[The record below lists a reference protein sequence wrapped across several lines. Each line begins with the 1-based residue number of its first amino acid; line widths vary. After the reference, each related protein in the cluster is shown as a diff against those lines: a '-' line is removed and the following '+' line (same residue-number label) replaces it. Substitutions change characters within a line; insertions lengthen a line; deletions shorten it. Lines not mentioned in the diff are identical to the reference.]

1 MASEAKLPSWMRMA
15 VDLGKQS
22 VAENLPKPHVGAIV
36 VQNDEVIGS
45 GCRGHAGEGNHHAEY
60 GVLME
65 LADMNLSGAQ
75 VFTTLEPCSNRNH
88 PKISCARRLTDAG
101 VSEVWIGIYDPNPV
115 IRRAFETRS
124 RSTTWI
130 SFASTR

>member
-1 MASEAKLPSWMRMA
+1 LSSSEAKLRSWMRMA

-22 VAENLPKPHVGAIV
+22 VAENEPKPHVGAVV

-45 GCRGHAGEGNHHAEY
+45 GCRGHAGEGNHAEY

-75 VFTTLEPCSNRNH
+75 VFTTLEPRSNRKH
-88 PKISCARRLTDAG
+88 PRFRARA
-101 VSEVWIGIYDPNPV
+101 VSQT
-115 IRRAFETRS
+115 RA
-124 RSTTWI
+124 
-130 SFASTR
+130 